1 MGELSRPVGLGLA
14 ARGGVAEVVGWAE
27 QARREGLDSVW
38 VHDSYFERDAVTY
51 ASAVAAQVPGIRV
64 ALGALNPL
72 TRHPVVVAMTVS
84 ALDEMAPG
92 RVILGMGTGL
102 PLRLAQMGIPY
113 TPEAG
118 VEAVSRAI
126 DTMRALWS
134 GQRVPAAA
142 PGLPPVQP
150 MFPPTHRVPV
160 YVAAYRSAFLD
171 LAGQKADG
179 YLARPAESLPSLE
192 RMLAR
197 LRAATVA
204 AGRAEDAVDVAGYLL
219 TLVDRS
225 RREALNRAKREPFV
239 IYMMSVQSDLAMRRA
254 GLDPELKD
262 RIAAAWRAEDYH
274 RAAGLIPDELLDAF
288 MLCGTRE
295 EVAAGA
301 AAYHAAGMDLPVLQ
315 PVLQQEEHVREVLAA
330 AVQYGAAGAPVGA
343 MARDGAH
350 AVTAGAVPAGAA
362 HAGAARAGATP
373 AGTAP
378 AGLDDRGAGLD
389 DRRAGLDDRRAGL
402 DDQRLGVGARL
413 ARRAGAW
420 VEIVRPFSFTA
431 STVPVAAAGA
441 LAALH
446 GRFSWPL
453 FLGAL
458 LAAVLLHVGT
468 NVTNEIYDVRKGI
481 DDITSPR
488 ASHALLKGRLTER
501 EAFALV
507 GAAFA
512 AAAAMGVGLVAARGW
527 PVVVLGLLGL
537 VGGFGYT
544 APPLQYKF
552 RALGLPLVF
561 LLMGP
566 LMVVGAYYVVAGA
579 FSWQALVVSLPVGL
593 LVAAILHGNEW
604 RDLSDDARAGI
615 STLSIRTGRRVAHR
629 LYVSLVVGAYL
640 ALALAVAVG
649 ALPPP
654 SLLAMLSLPLLVRA
668 IRASELGAG
677 GQQRAIAMIDLETAQ
692 LHAAFG
698 FLLAAGLVIAAG
710 VQG

>member
-14 ARGGVAEVVGWAE
+14 ARGGVADVVGWAE
-27 QARREGLDSVW
+27 QARRAGLDSVW

-204 AGRAEDAVDVAGYLL
+204 AGRPEDAVDVAGYLL

-239 IYMMSVQSDLAMRRA
+239 IYMMSIQSDLAMRRA

-274 RAAGLIPDELLDAF
+274 RAAALIPDELLDAF

-330 AVQYGAAGAPVGA
+330 AVQYGAAGAPAGA
-343 MARDGAH
+343 AAREGAL
-350 AVTAGAVPAGAA
+350 AGGRAGAVPAGAA
-362 HAGAARAGATP
+362 PAGAVPAGAAQAGATSAGAARP
-373 AGTAP
+373 
-378 AGLDDRGAGLD
+378 GLD
-389 DRRAGLDDRRAGL
+389 DRRAGLDDR
-402 DDQRLGVGARL
+402 RLGVGARL

-420 VEIVRPFSFTA
+420 AEIVRPFSFTA

-501 EAFALV
+501 EAFVLV

-512 AAAAMGVGLVAARGW
+512 AAAAIGVALVAARGW

-615 STLSIRTGRRVAHR
+615 STLSIRTGRRAAHR

-640 ALALAVAVG
+640 ALALAVAAG

>member
-14 ARGGVAEVVGWAE
+14 ARGSVADVVGWAD
-27 QARREGLDSVW
+27 QARRAGLDSIW
-38 VHDSYFERDAVTY
+38 IHDSYFERDAVTY
-51 ASAVAAQVPGIRV
+51 ASAVAAQVPGIRI

-84 ALDEMAPG
+84 AMDEMAPG
-92 RVILGMGTGL
+92 LVILGLGTGL

-113 TPEAG
+113 TPESG
-118 VEAVSRAI
+118 VEAVSGAI

-150 MFPPTHRVPV
+150 MFPPVHRVPI
-160 YVAAYRSAFLD
+160 YIAAYRSAFLD

-204 AGRAEDAVDVAGYLL
+204 AGRPEGAVDVAGYLL
-219 TLVDRS
+219 TLVDRT

-274 RAAGLIPDELLDAF
+274 GAAALIPDELLDAF

-301 AAYHAAGMDLPVLQ
+301 AAYRAAGMDLPILQ
-315 PVLQQEEHVREVLAA
+315 PVLQEPEHVREVLAA
-330 AVQYGAAGAPVGA
+330 AVEYGSVATGVAAGGDATAPAAGA
-343 MARDGAH
+343 RD
-350 AVTAGAVPAGAA
+350 
-362 HAGAARAGATP
+362 
-373 AGTAP
+373 
-378 AGLDDRGAGLD
+378 GLD
-389 DRRAGLDDRRAGL
+389 DRRMGL
-402 DDQRLGVGARL
+402 GARL
-413 ARRAGAW
+413 ARRVGAW
-420 VEIVRPFSFTA
+420 VEIMRPFSFTA
-431 STVPVAAAGA
+431 STVPVVAAGA
-441 LAALH
+441 LAAMD

-453 FLGAL
+453 FLAAL
-458 LAAVLLHVGT
+458 VAAVLLHVGT

-481 DDITSPR
+481 DEITSPR
-488 ASHALLKGRLTER
+488 ASHALLKGRLSER
-501 EAFALV
+501 EAFVLAGV
-507 GAAFA
+507 AFAGAAA
-512 AAAAMGVGLVAARGW
+512 IGAGLVAARGW

-537 VGGFGYT
+537 AGGFGYT

-552 RALGLPLVF
+552 HALGLPLVF

-566 LMVVGAYYVVAGA
+566 LMVVGAYYVIAGA

-604 RDLSDDARAGI
+604 RDLSEDARAGI
-615 STLSIRTGRRVAHR
+615 STLSIRTGRRVAHL

-640 ALALAVAVG
+640 ALAMAVAVG
-649 ALPPP
+649 ALPPS

-698 FLLAAGLVIAAG
+698 FLLAAGLFLAAG
-710 VQG
+710 SHG

>member
-14 ARGGVAEVVGWAE
+14 ARGSVTDVVGWAD
-27 QARREGLDSVW
+27 QARRAGLDSVW

-51 ASAVAAQVPGIRV
+51 ASAIAAQVPSIRV

-92 RVILGMGTGL
+92 RVLLGMGTGL

-113 TPEAG
+113 TPESG
-118 VEAVSRAI
+118 VEAVSQAI

-150 MFPPTHRVPV
+150 MFPPVHRVPV
-160 YVAAYRSAFLD
+160 YIAAYRSAFLD

-197 LRAATVA
+197 LRAATAA
-204 AGRAEDAVDVAGYLL
+204 AGRPEGAVHVAGYLL
-219 TLVDRS
+219 TLVDRT

-239 IYMMSVQSDLAMRRA
+239 IYMMGVQSDLAMRRA
-254 GLDPELKD
+254 GLDPALKD

-274 RAAGLIPDELLDAF
+274 GAAALIPDELLDAF

-315 PVLQQEEHVREVLAA
+315 PVLQEHEHVQAVLAA
-330 AVQYGAAGAPVGA
+330 AAEYGGAGAPARVAAGGA
-343 MARDGAH
+343 EAPEGE
-350 AVTAGAVPAGAA
+350 AGE
-362 HAGAARAGATP
+362 
-373 AGTAP
+373 
-378 AGLDDRGAGLD
+378 
-389 DRRAGLDDRRAGL
+389 RAGLDDR
-402 DDQRLGVGARL
+402 RLGVGARL
-413 ARRAGAW
+413 ARRLGAW
-420 VEIVRPFSFTA
+420 SEITRPFSFTA

-441 LAALH
+441 LAAMD

-453 FLGAL
+453 FLAAL
-458 LAAVLLHVGT
+458 VAAVLLHVGT

-488 ASHALLKGRLTER
+488 ASHALLKGRLSER
-501 EAFALV
+501 EAFVLA

-512 AAAAMGVGLVAARGW
+512 AAAAVGVGLVAARGW

-537 VGGFGYT
+537 AGGFGYT

-552 RALGLPLVF
+552 HALGLPLVF

-566 LMVVGAYYVVAGA
+566 LMVVGAYYVVAGG
-579 FSWQALVVSLPVGL
+579 FSWQAVVVGLPVGL

-604 RDLSDDARAGI
+604 RDLSEDARAGI
-615 STLSIRTGRRVAHR
+615 STLSIRAGRRVAHL

-640 ALALAVAVG
+640 ALAMAVAAG
-649 ALPPP
+649 ALPPS

-698 FLLAAGLVIAAG
+698 FLLAAGLFISAG
-710 VQG
+710 GQG